1 MNDRQIVE
9 LYWQRDEEAIR
20 ASSSRYGGY
29 CRRIAG
35 NILGDWQD
43 VDECLSDTWVGAW
56 NAMPPHRP
64 SRLGL
69 FLGKITR
76 NLAWDTVRARTAR
89 KRGGGACTAAL
100 EELGECVPSV
110 PGADQVVEDRE
121 LAEMVNR
128 FLHTLGS
135 RDCSVFLRR
144 YWYVEPL
151 EDIGERYGLNVN
163 TVKTILFRTRKK
175 LKAYLEKEGVI
186 L

>member
-1 MNDRQIVE
+1 MEDQQIVD
-9 LYWQRDEEAIR
+9 LYWRRDADAIGET
-20 ASSSRYGGY
+20 ASKYGGY
-29 CRRIAG
+29 CRTIAQ
-35 NILGDWQD
+35 NILSDRQD
-43 VDECLSDTWVGAW
+43 AEECLNDTWMGAW

-110 PGADQVVEDRE
+110 PGADREVEDRE
-121 LAEMVNR
+121 LERMVDR
-128 FLHTLGS
+128 FLHTLPE

-144 YWYVEPL
+144 YWYVEPV
-151 EDIGERYGLNVN
+151 ERIAARYGMKEN
-163 TVKTILFRTRKK
+163 TVKTSLFRTRRK
-175 LKAYLEKEGVI
+175 LRTYLEKEGI
-186 L
+186 LL

>member
-1 MNDRQIVE
+1 MEDKDIIA
-9 LYWQRDEEAIR
+9 LYWARSEEAIR
-20 ASSSRYGGY
+20 QTSEKYGAY
-29 CRRIAG
+29 CRAIAR
-35 NILGDWQD
+35 NILPDRRD
-43 VDECLSDTWVGAW
+43 AEECVNDTWLGAW
-56 NAMPPHRP
+56 NAMPENRP
-64 SRLGL
+64 GL
-69 FLGKITR
+69 LAPFLGKITR

-144 YWYVEPL
+144 YWYAEPL

>member
-1 MNDRQIVE
+1 M
-9 LYWQRDEEAIR
+9 
-20 ASSSRYGGY
+20 
-29 CRRIAG
+29 
-35 NILGDWQD
+35 
-43 VDECLSDTWVGAW
+43 
-56 NAMPPHRP
+56 
-64 SRLGL
+64 
-69 FLGKITR
+69 
-76 NLAWDTVRARTAR
+76 
-89 KRGGGACTAAL
+89 
-100 EELGECVPSV
+100 PSV

-144 YWYVEPL
+144 YWYAEPL